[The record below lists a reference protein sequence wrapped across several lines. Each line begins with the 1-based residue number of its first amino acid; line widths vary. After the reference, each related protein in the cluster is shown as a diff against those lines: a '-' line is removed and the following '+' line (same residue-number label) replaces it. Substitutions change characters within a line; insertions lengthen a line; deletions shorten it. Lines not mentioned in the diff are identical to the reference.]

1 MKLDHL
7 KNMEDQPQENHASVI
22 LVVHWIVRIGRIDP
36 TSAEHSENRTGL
48 MMK

>member
-1 MKLDHL
+1 MKDR
-7 KNMEDQPQENHASVI
+7 PQENHSCVV
-22 LVVHWIVRIGRIDP
+22 LVVHRIVRIGRIDP